1 MNNTNDL
8 SSKEQQGLLARKAAK
23 EHLIDFCITV
33 DPTYDPQWFHREIAV
48 QLESVYERVQKGE
61 SPRLMIF
68 MPPRHGKSDE
78 STQKFPAWVLG
89 KSPELPIIVAS
100 YASDLATKFGQA
112 TRDLV
117 NSNNY
122 QTVFKTRLRDDTQA
136 KTHWMTDDKSNKGG
150 YEAVGIGG
158 PITGKGFK
166 IGIIDD
172 PIKNFEEA
180 DSELVRENV
189 HQWYKSTFYTRQ
201 EGNAA
206 IIVILTRWHDDD
218 LAGRLIKEQEQAQE
232 QGEVDYD
239 KWEIINYEAVAEYDE
254 KYRKAGEPLWPGK
267 FNLQKLAVIKKTL
280 GPYLWSALYQQN
292 PITNLTQEFRDDWFK
307 QRNWSAVERLITRKF
322 VTIDT
327 ALGKKRTIRQ
337 SQVETKS
344 SPDYTGVTRN
354 YVDLGNNWNIKSK
367 RYEINSAGLVDLIF
381 DLHLEGFEVIGI
393 EETAYT
399 EAIEP
404 FLKAEMNKRGLYPNV
419 QPLKHGGTMKE
430 SRIRGLIPK
439 YSCGEV
445 YHIIGECEDLEKEL
459 RRFPKGAHDDC
470 MDSEA
475 YQIQIAERPVAEDK
489 EAAGLYQSTFD

>member
-1 MNNTNDL
+1 M
-8 SSKEQQGLLARKAAK
+8 
-23 EHLIDFCITV
+23 V
-33 DPTYDPQWFHREIAV
+33 DPTYDPQWFHREIATK
-48 QLESVYERVQKGE
+48 LESVYERVKKGE
-61 SPRLMIF
+61 SPRVMIF

-117 NSNNY
+117 NGNNY
-122 QTVFKTRLRDDTQA
+122 QALFKTRLRDDTQA
-136 KTHWMTDDKSNKGG
+136 KSHWMTDDSSNKGG

-218 LAGRLIKEQEQAQE
+218 LAGRLIKEEEKARE
-232 QGEVDYD
+232 EGETDYD
-239 KWEIINYEAVAEYDE
+239 KWEIINYEAIAEYDE
-254 KYRKAGEPLWPGK
+254 KYRKQGEPLWPSK
-267 FNLQKLAVIKKTL
+267 FNLQRLATIRKTL

-292 PITNLTQEFRDDWFK
+292 PVTNLTQEFRDDWMK
-307 QRNWSAVERLITRKF
+307 SRTWSEVQSFVLRKYAS
-322 VTIDT
+322 IDT
-327 ALGKKRTIRQ
+327 ALGKKRTVRM
-337 SQVETKS
+337 SQVETKA
-344 SPDYTGVTRN
+344 SPDYTGVVRN
-354 YVDLGNNWNIKSK
+354 YVDTGNNWNIKAR
-367 RYEINSAGLVDLIF
+367 RYEINSKGLLDLIF
-381 DLHLEGFEVIGI
+381 ELHKEGFESIGI
-393 EETAYT
+393 EETSYT

-404 FLKAEMNKRGLYPNV
+404 FLKDEMIKRGQYPNV
-419 QPLKHGGTMKE
+419 VPLKHGGTMKE

-439 YSCGEV
+439 YAVGEI
-445 YHIIGECEDLEKEL
+445 YHIVGECEDLEGEE

-470 MDSEA
+470 LDALA
-475 YQIQIAERPVAEDK
+475 YQFQIAVKPVIEEGEESHMYSATYD
-489 EAAGLYQSTFD
+489 